1 MKLSKA
7 GRKLL
12 VAREG
17 VRLKAY
23 KDSVGVWTIGIGHT
37 SAAGPPA
44 VTSRLAI
51 TAAECDEVFARDIVK
66 YEQAVEKALKVEVT
80 QQEFDALVSLC
91 YNIGPVGF
99 ARSSVVKRLNVG
111 NREGAAEAF
120 MMWNKPKEIIGRRS
134 AEMRQFIAGAPKK
147 GDTP

>member
-1 MKLSKA
+1 M
-7 GRKLL
+7 
-12 VAREG
+12 
-17 VRLKAY
+17 
-23 KDSVGVWTIGIGHT
+23 
-37 SAAGPPA
+37 
-44 VTSRLAI
+44 
-51 TAAECDEVFARDIVK
+51 K